1 MTQNTENPV
10 ADITW
15 MRQLAEEGSR
25 TPMRG
30 GSILMAAGLIYGI
43 TSLVHWGHVTGLLE
57 PRFAMAGAEWLIAT
71 ALFLV
76 INFVLVARLR
86 RTGGVRTAANRAI
99 GAIWAGVGCGI
110 FTLFVSMAVVSFRNG
125 ADQTAVIF
133 WLVPSIIMVFYG
145 MGWSVTAAM
154 LKSGPL
160 WALGIAS
167 FVAAPL
173 LGTMAGQN
181 AQYLGYAAALFL
193 LMALPGFLLMRLA
206 KRA

>member
-1 MTQNTENPV
+1 MTDPTDNPT

-25 TPMRG
+25 TPMQG

-76 INFVLVARLR
+76 INFVLVARIR

-125 ADQTAVIF
+125 ADQTDMIF

-145 MGWSVTAAM
+145 MGWGVTAAM

-173 LGTMAGQN
+173 LGAMAGQYV
-181 AQYLGYAAALFL
+181 QYLGYAAALFL
-193 LMALPGFLLMRLA
+193 LMALPGFLLMRSA
-206 KRA
+206 KQA

>member
-1 MTQNTENPV
+1 MTENTENPV
-10 ADITW
+10 TDITW

-25 TPMRG
+25 TPMQG

-76 INFVLVARLR
+76 INFILVTRLR

-99 GAIWAGVGCGI
+99 GTIWAGVGCGI
-110 FTLFVSMAVVSFRNG
+110 FTLFISMAVVSFRNG
-125 ADQTAVIF
+125 ADQTDMIF

-173 LGTMAGQN
+173 LGAMAGQY

-193 LMALPGFLLMRLA
+193 LMAMPGFLLMRSA
-206 KRA
+206 SRA